1 MRDSPADSAS
11 ESESDGDE
19 QATADGAAS
28 SASASASASASV
40 SGIPARFAG
49 KTLYEVLGV
58 PRDAPADQ
66 IKKAYRRMALSCH
79 PDLNKAPTATAEF
92 QYLSRCHEL
101 LSDPVRRRR
110 YDATGS
116 TGAAADEGDAMDAAE
131 ASADA
136 YEYWRSVFPKISAA
150 DIEAYRA
157 RYIGGDEE
165 RDDVC
170 AAWDQFGG
178 DLGAVMQS
186 VPFADSA
193 SVQRLCAIIHS
204 ERGARITKKAQ
215 TELARSMAEE
225 EGGEA
230 EEAEEAL
237 QQLSANEQRIMRAS
251 MAGGS
256 GSGGAGAG
264 TGSSGESALAVIF
277 AQRARDRAQAGSSFM
292 AQMEAKY
299 APKSTAKGKAG
310 AKRKGSAAAPA
321 DEPSEEEFSRVQ
333 ARMQQTKQQNK
344 SPHKKRKQ

>member
-1 MRDSPADSAS
+1 MRDSAS
-11 ESESDGDE
+11 HTDDDE
-19 QATADGAAS
+19 QAAGHGATS
-28 SASASASASASV
+28 SASASS
-40 SGIPARFAG
+40 IPARFAG

-58 PRDAPADQ
+58 ARDAPSDQ

-101 LSDPVRRRR
+101 LADPARRQR

-116 TGAAADEGDAMDAAE
+116 TGAAGDEGDAMDAAE

-136 YEYWRSVFPKISAA
+136 YEYWRGIFPKISLG

-165 RDDVC
+165 REDVC
-170 AAWDQFGG
+170 AAWDQFDG
-178 DLGAVMQS
+178 DLSAVMQS
-186 VPFADSA
+186 VPFADSQ
-193 SVQRLCAIIHS
+193 SVQRLCAIVNK
-204 ERGARITKKAQ
+204 ERGARISKKAQ
-215 TELARSMAEE
+215 VEMARAMAEE

-251 MAGGS
+251 MAGRS
-256 GSGGAGAG
+256 AAGAGAG
-264 TGSSGESALAVIF
+264 AGADASGESALALIF
-277 AQRARDRAQAGSSFM
+277 AQRARDRAQSGSSFM

-299 APKSTAKGKAG
+299 APKSKAAG
-310 AKRKGSAAAPA
+310 KRKGGAAAS
-321 DEPSEEEFSRVQ
+321 DEPPSEEEFNRVQ
-333 ARMQQTKQQNK
+333 ARVQQLKQQTK
-344 SPHKKRKQ
+344 SPQKKRKQ

>member
-1 MRDSPADSAS
+1 MRDSAS
-11 ESESDGDE
+11 DTDDE
-19 QATADGAAS
+19 QGTGDGAAS
-28 SASASASASASV
+28 SASASS
-40 SGIPARFAG
+40 IPARFAG

-58 PRDAPADQ
+58 ARDASSDQ

-101 LSDPVRRRR
+101 LADPARRQR

-116 TGAAADEGDAMDAAE
+116 TGAAGDEGDAMDAAE

-136 YEYWRSVFPKISAA
+136 YEYWRGIFPKISLG
-150 DIEAYRA
+150 DIEAYRE

-165 RDDVC
+165 REDVC
-170 AAWDQFGG
+170 AAWDQFDG
-178 DLGAVMQS
+178 DLSAVMQS
-186 VPFADSA
+186 VPFADSQ
-193 SVQRLCAIIHS
+193 SVQRLCAIINK
-204 ERGARITKKAQ
+204 ERGARISKKAQ
-215 TELARSMAEE
+215 TEMARAMADE

-251 MAGGS
+251 MAGRS
-256 GSGGAGAG
+256 AAGAGAG
-264 TGSSGESALAVIF
+264 AAASGESALALIF
-277 AQRARDRAQAGSSFM
+277 AQRARDRAQSGSSFM

-299 APKSTAKGKAG
+299 APKSKAAG
-310 AKRKGSAAAPA
+310 KRKGGAAAS
-321 DEPSEEEFSRVQ
+321 DEPPSEEEFNRVQ
-333 ARMQQTKQQNK
+333 ARVQQSKQQIK